1 MRRSVSL
8 KDITT
13 FAQLD
18 MIYNQVRVI
27 EARQNATEY
36 KCLGSG
42 ECCKIGLVL
51 PMLEC
56 ANIAFNLRQTYY
68 LYLEDK
74 GQQVADEWMESV
86 VNDLKEALN
95 DETWIPGGDTERHCA
110 FYKGGCTVY
119 TFRPLVCR
127 SFGTISTVN
136 DFCPRIRNENG
147 NIDYY
152 GGPPVQKIVRDYQDL
167 IKQYAE
173 DKKKDDDLTVYMPLG
188 VLSFLLPIEELNQL
202 KDSTDP
208 KFWTGIM
215 GWFNYRVHFTKE
227 HGYSIDE
234 LKQEAASVG
243 VDLAFKAE

>member
-8 KDITT
+8 KDIST

-18 MIYNQVRVI
+18 MVYNQVRVI
-27 EARQNATEY
+27 EARQNETQY

-56 ANIAFNLRQTYY
+56 ANIAFNLRQEYY
-68 LYLEDK
+68 LHLENK
-74 GQQVADEWMESV
+74 GQEYADQWMESV
-86 VNDLKEALN
+86 VNDLKEALK
-95 DETWIPGGDTERHCA
+95 DESWIPGGDTERHCA
-110 FYKGGCTVY
+110 FYKGGCTIY
-119 TFRPLVCR
+119 RFRPLVCR

-147 NIDYY
+147 SIDYY
-152 GGPPVQKIVRDYQDL
+152 GGPPVQRVIKDYQNL

-173 DKKKDDDLTVYMPLG
+173 ENSENDLTVYMPLG
-188 VLSFLLPIEELNQL
+188 VLSFLLPVEELKQL
-202 KDSTDP
+202 KDTTDP
-208 KFWTGIM
+208 KFWNAIM

-227 HGYSIDE
+227 HGYSLDE
-234 LKQEAASVG
+234 LKEEAAKAG
-243 VDLAFKAE
+243 VDLAFKTD